1 MQVDAGATRLEVQID
16 GPSDGEPLLLIMGL
30 GMQLVAWRD
39 GLVEQLVD
47 RGFCV
52 IRFDNRDIGLSQRF
66 NELGTPNL
74 LWQGLRYGLRLPVAA
89 PYTLREMAAD
99 AAALLDALGI
109 ASAHVWG
116 ASMGGMIAQR
126 LAAEHPH
133 KVRSLT
139 LMMTTSGARHLPQA
153 SARVRRALLAR
164 PASAAEADV
173 AEHYVRL
180 FRLIGSPQY
189 PAPEAESRAFL
200 LSVVRRG
207 GTRSAAGVARQLTAI
222 AADGDR
228 TALLARISAPTSVIH
243 GAADPLVPAASGVQL
258 AQLIRGAQLDL
269 IPGMGHDLPAPLWP
283 RFCDRVQD
291 AARRASAS
299 TRGETP

>member
-1 MQVDAGATRLEVQID
+1 MQVQAGATRLEVQID
-16 GPSDGEPLLLIMGL
+16 GPADGEPLLLIMGL

-39 GLVEQLVD
+39 GLVEQLVG
-47 RGFCV
+47 RGFRV

-74 LWQGLRYGLRLPVAA
+74 LWQGLRYGLRLPVAS
-89 PYTLREMAAD
+89 PYTLGAMAAD

-126 LAAEHPH
+126 LAAEHLQ

-153 SARVRRALLAR
+153 SVRVQRALLAR
-164 PASAAEADV
+164 PASGSEADIT
-173 AEHYVRL
+173 EHYVRL

-200 LSVVRRG
+200 RSVVQRG
-207 GTRSAAGVARQLTAI
+207 GTQSAPGVARQLTAI

-228 TALLARISAPTSVIH
+228 TALLARITAPTSVIH
-243 GAADPLVPAASGVQL
+243 GAADPLVPPASGTQL
-258 AQLIRGAQLDL
+258 ANAIRGARLDL

-283 RFCDRVQD
+283 RFCDRVQET
-291 AARRASAS
+291 AQRANPT
-299 TRGETP
+299 TRGENP